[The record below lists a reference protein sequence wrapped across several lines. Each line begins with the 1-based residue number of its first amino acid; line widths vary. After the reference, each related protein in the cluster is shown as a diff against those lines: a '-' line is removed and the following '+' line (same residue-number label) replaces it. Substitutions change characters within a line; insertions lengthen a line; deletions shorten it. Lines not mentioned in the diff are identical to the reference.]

1 MPELSGTK
9 MVAAIERSTGQN
21 RTADTV
27 AQRKVDKA
35 AGRFEVAHF
44 SKSGSVRVVDEPAGE
59 RDVTAEFFGRNI
71 PQTQGM
77 RVNQCLPLFVQNTGQ
92 RNADAQDFFDR
103 AALFFNQP
111 LHDSGKHFRIGV
123 RPLIKTLFA
132 LIVEKVTGQ
141 IDQNCSD
148 MILGDLQSDRK
159 SGIPHGSKCSR
170 LAPTGRFKGA
180 DLLHQSHRHQFFDIL
195 QYGRPAVVDFCR
207 KLRLRDSVAG
217 KNAVNRSDAV
227 DFFNITVICAAAG
240 HGLTHLQEQIQHLK
254 EDL

>member
-77 RVNQCLPLFVQNTGQ
+77 RVNQCLPLFVQDI
-92 RNADAQDFFDR
+92 RLVC
-103 AALFFNQP
+103 ALFVKINSNVQ
-111 LHDSGKHFRIGV
+111 
-123 RPLIKTLFA
+123 T
-132 LIVEKVTGQ
+132 
-141 IDQNCSD
+141 
-148 MILGDLQSDRK
+148 
-159 SGIPHGSKCSR
+159 
-170 LAPTGRFKGA
+170 
-180 DLLHQSHRHQFFDIL
+180 
-195 QYGRPAVVDFCR
+195 YVDEFIF
-207 KLRLRDSVAG
+207 G
-217 KNAVNRSDAV
+217 TP
-227 DFFNITVICAAAG
+227 F
-240 HGLTHLQEQIQHLK
+240 
-254 EDL
+254 

>member
-1 MPELSGTK
+1 MPFAKLHCWSATRQRIVQDFRRSAGRGLLQSNRHPDSPFSAVAGAAIRNERVVPELSGTK

-92 RNADAQDFFDR
+92 RNANAQDFFDR
-103 AALFFNQP
+103 AALFSISP
-111 LHDSGKHFRIGV
+111 C
-123 RPLIKTLFA
+123 T
-132 LIVEKVTGQ
+132 
-141 IDQNCSD
+141 
-148 MILGDLQSDRK
+148 
-159 SGIPHGSKCSR
+159 IPASIS
-170 LAPTGRFKGA
+170 A
-180 DLLHQSHRHQFFDIL
+180 
-195 QYGRPAVVDFCR
+195 
-207 KLRLRDSVAG
+207 
-217 KNAVNRSDAV
+217 
-227 DFFNITVICAAAG
+227 
-240 HGLTHLQEQIQHLK
+240 
-254 EDL
+254 

>member
-1 MPELSGTK
+1 MPTPK
-9 MVAAIERSTGQN
+9 IFRP
-21 RTADTV
+21 
-27 AQRKVDKA
+27 
-35 AGRFEVAHF
+35 
-44 SKSGSVRVVDEPAGE
+44 GS
-59 RDVTAEFFGRNI
+59 
-71 PQTQGM
+71 
-77 RVNQCLPLFVQNTGQ
+77 PL
-92 RNADAQDFFDR
+92 
-103 AALFFNQP
+103 FNQP

-123 RPLIKTLFA
+123 RPLIKTLFT

-217 KNAVNRSDAV
+217 KNAANRSDAV
-227 DFFNITVICAAAG
+227 DFLTSRLFAPLPVMGSLTSKSRFNI
-240 HGLTHLQEQIQHLK
+240 
-254 EDL
+254 

>member
-27 AQRKVDKA
+27 AQRKIDKA

-92 RNADAQDFFDR
+92 RNANAQDFFDR

-123 RPLIKTLFA
+123 RPLIKTLFT

-217 KNAVNRSDAV
+217 KNAANRSDAV